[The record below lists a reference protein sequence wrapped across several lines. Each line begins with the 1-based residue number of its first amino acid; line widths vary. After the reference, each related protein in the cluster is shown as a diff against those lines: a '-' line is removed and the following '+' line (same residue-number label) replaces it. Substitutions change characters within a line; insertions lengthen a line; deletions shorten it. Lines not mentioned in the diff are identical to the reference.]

1 MNGRQLYI
9 VQKKEE
15 KMQRELFIDK
25 LETETTDIDM
35 NWIGDVLRKSIESN
49 IHDGNPKG
57 HRNLII
63 VMEELAELA
72 KEISKELR
80 GKGDYI
86 NILEELADV
95 QLGIYYVQEICG
107 IETDKLHKA
116 MKIKMNRLNDVL
128 REQGRYK

>member
-1 MNGRQLYI
+1 
-9 VQKKEE
+9 
-15 KMQRELFIDK
+15 MQRELFIDK
-25 LETETTDIDM
+25 LKEETPDIDM
-35 NWIGDVLRKSIESN
+35 KWIKEVTRNSIKSN
-49 IHDGNPKG
+49 IHDGNPIG
-57 HRNLII
+57 HKNLII
-63 VMEELAELA
+63 VMEELAELT

-116 MKIKMNRLNDVL
+116 MKIKMSRLNDVL
-128 REQGRYK
+128 QEQGKYK